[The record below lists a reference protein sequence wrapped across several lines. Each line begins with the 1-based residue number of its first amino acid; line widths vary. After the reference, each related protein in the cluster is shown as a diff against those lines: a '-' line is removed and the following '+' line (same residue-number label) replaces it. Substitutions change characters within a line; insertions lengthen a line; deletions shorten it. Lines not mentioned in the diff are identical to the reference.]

1 MPTSP
6 KHPNRAR
13 PKPLGGFTVDKA
25 RLALTRAQNV
35 EQGHPSKRHTAM
47 RQAAE
52 QRVLVAINAS
62 KGRKPGKL

>member
-1 MPTSP
+1 
-6 KHPNRAR
+6 
-13 PKPLGGFTVDKA
+13 VDKA